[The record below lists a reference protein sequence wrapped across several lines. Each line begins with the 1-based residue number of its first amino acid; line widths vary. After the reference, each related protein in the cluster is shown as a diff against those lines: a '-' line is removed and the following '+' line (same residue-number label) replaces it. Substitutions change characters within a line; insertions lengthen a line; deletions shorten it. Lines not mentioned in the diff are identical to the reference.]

1 MASCELFYLIN
12 PENGM
17 IILCPKQD
25 LNLGP
30 SRIAVFK
37 DCKATA
43 LITQPLTFQIK
54 GYMITILETLVNNT
68 NFSILIEAQ
77 KSLQKLNFWQICL
90 VCK

>member
-12 PENGM
+12 PENGL

-43 LITQPLTFQIK
+43 LITQPPRLDA
-54 GYMITILETLVNNT
+54 
-68 NFSILIEAQ
+68 S
-77 KSLQKLNFWQICL
+77 
-90 VCK
+90 